1 MNRLNGFEKQ
11 IKDGLEN
18 FEMPFDD
25 AAWSAMEQ
33 KLDASAGDAF
43 ESMLRKK
50 VENHESPFDATQWTR
65 LERSLPKKGISYRPW
80 VIAASLVGVI
90 GGSILIYNLNTESA
104 DENKTEIGRL
114 EKNII
119 SENSIIDHAI
129 DNKET
134 SDNSKV
140 VNGMNV
146 ETTSTSKTSSSVKE
160 NNVLAEE
167 VKSNTEKSGT
177 TEKESNKENG
187 RTETSKTTV
196 ESNTKENN
204 SVSKEIV
211 TATEIT
217 LPQPLFSI
225 SNDEICTGQEVSFTA
240 SNIPVAANCVWEV
253 NHNGAAIKTAKQ
265 FTYVFADPGSYT
277 ISLHFQNE
285 KGQSA
290 ATTKT
295 VVVKPSP
302 QLTLQMEKVNE
313 NGRPFYHFSTRS
325 SDVSS
330 VNWTFH
336 DGTVS
341 TEAEPVKFYRHK
353 GDYKLTVDASS
364 ANGCQVRIVKS
375 VHVDEDYNLFAPNA
389 FSPNGDNLN
398 NVFIPSALLVL
409 NVDFV
414 MNIYTRE
421 GKLVYQTTSVDRPW
435 DGRYMSDNQPAPM
448 GAYIWVVQIKGEDTY
463 KGTVTLIRD

>member
-167 VKSNTEKSGT
+167 VKSNTEK
-177 TEKESNKENG
+177 
-187 RTETSKTTV
+187 
-196 ESNTKENN
+196 
-204 SVSKEIV
+204 
-211 TATEIT
+211 
-217 LPQPLFSI
+217 
-225 SNDEICTGQEVSFTA
+225 
-240 SNIPVAANCVWEV
+240 
-253 NHNGAAIKTAKQ
+253 
-265 FTYVFADPGSYT
+265 
-277 ISLHFQNE
+277 
-285 KGQSA
+285 
-290 ATTKT
+290 
-295 VVVKPSP
+295 
-302 QLTLQMEKVNE
+302 
-313 NGRPFYHFSTRS
+313 
-325 SDVSS
+325 
-330 VNWTFH
+330 
-336 DGTVS
+336 
-341 TEAEPVKFYRHK
+341 
-353 GDYKLTVDASS
+353 
-364 ANGCQVRIVKS
+364 
-375 VHVDEDYNLFAPNA
+375 
-389 FSPNGDNLN
+389 
-398 NVFIPSALLVL
+398 
-409 NVDFV
+409 
-414 MNIYTRE
+414 
-421 GKLVYQTTSVDRPW
+421 
-435 DGRYMSDNQPAPM
+435 
-448 GAYIWVVQIKGEDTY
+448 
-463 KGTVTLIRD
+463 